1 MIIMSL
7 QEFIRLETEA
17 LSIVNEKD
25 RTMAWK
31 AVECGAMEKVRLY
44 AESVN
49 YEIGLTDVTDIIWTE
64 LCDYLTPKR

>member
-1 MIIMSL
+1 MSL